1 MLFKKEEE
9 PSMDEMPPTY
19 INAYKEMWQVLQIPL
34 VQQLIVILMTCK
46 FAFAPEMLSQVMLV
60 GTVGIPKTDWAF
72 LGLLLTIPSLLVPKF
87 IEKYTAGPKPFNVF
101 MKSYVP
107 RIILGVCSAFLY
119 LYAPTSFDTEIA
131 QENALLGIPPRVWN
145 NVGWYLCVVCVAFA
159 LCVASNAMFVAQMAL
174 FAKVSDPRIGGT
186 YMTLLNTMA
195 NLGYKWT
202 SQLFL
207 YLTDKTDQY
216 LEGPDICSTMTE
228 EKCNTG
234 CGWDNLTCT
243 GTTWKENVGKHNG
256 FYYMMVLFSAFGI
269 VWMYMVSDKVEEMQK
284 KPLKDWHVKS
294 VTSNDEKSLRA
305 STNAVNSY

>member
-1 MLFKKEEE
+1 M
-9 PSMDEMPPTY
+9 
-19 INAYKEMWQVLQIPL
+19 
-34 VQQLIVILMTCK
+34 
-46 FAFAPEMLSQVMLV
+46 
-60 GTVGIPKTDWAF
+60 
-72 LGLLLTIPSLLVPKF
+72 VPKF

-256 FYYMMVLFSAFGI
+256 FYYMMALFSAFGI